1 MSLRLKFLK
10 LKKMMS
16 RIIRGNKFDKVMEKL
31 SLEQLFSLRKSLSES
46 LTEKGMNPDKHL
58 EYLDDDI
65 ANKIIEE
72 EKDKFLRNTFTVCKY
87 KNKKGEECGELDCSK
102 HILNK
107 NNVLVCKKSMKTPK
121 IIEIEEEDDSE

>member
-1 MSLRLKFLK
+1 
-10 LKKMMS
+10 MMS

-31 SLEQLFSLRKSLSES
+31 SLEQLFSLRKSLSKS
-46 LTEKGMNPDKHL
+46 LTDKGMNPDKHL

-87 KNKKGEECGELDCSK
+87 KNKKGEECGGLDCSK

-107 NNVLVCKKSMKTPK
+107 NNVLVCKKSVKTSK
-121 IIEIEEEDDSE
+121 EIEEEDDSE